1 MADPIPCLSML
12 LGLGEVYVL
21 ISYFHDDD
29 GDDEGEKYSFSF
41 EETYLVR

>member
-29 GDDEGEKYSFSF
+29 GDDEGEKNIV
-41 EETYLVR
+41 LVLKKLI